1 MNIIESYITRA
12 MVAMAAMAIV
22 VGCNGDDDTGKRP
35 AEQSLTLNV
44 EVDNI
49 TATTAKI
56 RVTHNDDISKS
67 WLGFVTDNVTAT
79 DLKALVAERIA
90 QGVAPTDIH
99 TSAQYITILRELAPE
114 TSYKYIAVGCTAEG
128 KVYGDIT
135 AVEFTTL
142 KSTAGG
148 DNPGDNLAGM
158 TKNDAWRVTYVGSDT
173 LEGLLYDHVV
183 RVESLD
189 NNPYVIAIV
198 TAEQWATESFKEMC
212 EELLADMVD
221 YLNRYNVENDATY
234 TIADMLTVG
243 DGYDAFDI
251 LPGKYRAVAIGIT
264 TDAELSYLYAASEEF
279 EVMEPIASEA
289 YNDWLGEWYVVGM
302 NNVVCPVT
310 LTRDIANRS
319 MWMTGWEGRDD
330 LKVRV
335 EYNSELNSLF
345 FFSQLVAEDYDLG
358 EKYGKADIYFLGCDE
373 DGYFYDN
380 AEGYYYIGIAGILD
394 DGGRSIVRYG
404 VGVTDYPKFEQM
416 FFMAYIN
423 GEPYSLSYE
432 EDVPTYISIMARE
445 DEYLESLE

>member
-1 MNIIESYITRA
+1 MNIIKTYITRA
-12 MVAMAAMAIV
+12 MVAMTAMAIV

-310 LTRDIANRS
+310 LTCDIANRS

-394 DGGRSIVRYG
+394 DGGHSIVRYG

>member
-1 MNIIESYITRA
+1 MNIIKSYITRA

-90 QGVAPTDIH
+90 QGIAPTDIH

>member
-1 MNIIESYITRA
+1 MNIIKSYITRA

-67 WLGFVTDNVTAT
+67 WLGFVTDDVTAT

-90 QGVAPTDIH
+90 QGIAPTDIH

>member
-1 MNIIESYITRA
+1 
-12 MVAMAAMAIV
+12 MAAMAIV

-67 WLGFVTDNVTAT
+67 WLGFVTDDVTAT

-90 QGVAPTDIH
+90 QGIAPTDIH

>member
-380 AEGYYYIGIAGILD
+380 AEGYYYIGIAGILN